1 MDQLDAAFTA
11 LADPTRRA
19 IVTRLA
25 RGDATVNELAAPF
38 DMTLPAISKHLKVL
52 ERCGLISRTRR
63 AQFRPCHLERQAL
76 DAAMSWIDEN
86 RRIWAQRFDKLDA
99 HLRDI
104 QRAPAQEETAP
115 HGAPS
120 PPGAA
125 PQEAP
130 PAPAAVP
137 QGGSAQGGSAQGGS
151 AQGGSAPPGAAPHGT
166 SRPPETAPRRA
177 PPPAGA
183 APQVAP
189 PSAEAASPAEKG
201 TTRE

>member
-63 AQFRPCHLERQAL
+63 AQFRPCHLERPAL
-76 DAAMSWIDEN
+76 DAAMSWIEEN

-104 QRAPAQEETAP
+104 QRAPAQEEAAP

-125 PQEAP
+125 P
-130 PAPAAVP
+130 
-137 QGGSAQGGSAQGGS
+137 QGGS

-166 SRPPETAPRRA
+166 SRPPETAPR
-177 PPPAGA
+177 GTS
-183 APQVAP
+183 
-189 PSAEAASPAEKG
+189 PSGSGSPSG
-201 TTRE
+201 TSLSGGGFPGRERNDP